1 MDITVNTTQIDALR
15 DFFDG
20 LSSADQRKIFLTAF
34 RKVAKPIIAE
44 AKATVPRKT
53 GNLARSIGSIAV
65 ANEAAILVGAKKS
78 GGYKGWHGHLIEN
91 GTVNRFRK
99 TKKNAATGRI
109 IGTHFF
115 ENAYNNNEHFITQY
129 TEEEILQAIDKLIVK
144 INKR

>member
-1 MDITVNTTQIDALR
+1 MDISVNSQQIESLR
-15 DFFDG
+15 EFFDG
-20 LSSADQRKIFLTAF
+20 LSAADQRRIFLTAF
-34 RKVAKPIIAE
+34 RRAAKPIITE
-44 AKATVPRKT
+44 AKATVPRRT

-99 TKKNAATGRI
+99 TKNNAATGRV
-109 IGTHFF
+109 IGTKFF
-115 ENAYNNNEHFITQY
+115 ENAYTNNEHFITQY
-129 TEEEILQAIDKLIVK
+129 TEEEMLQAIDKLIVK